1 MGFGVWGLGF
11 GIWNLGFGV
20 WSLGLDI
27 EVLWFSVYRAR
38 VRWDPGFEVQDIL
51 NLGKWGLGRRI
62 RVVFLLTPP

>member
-11 GIWNLGFGV
+11 E
-20 WSLGLDI
+20 I
-27 EVLWFSVYRAR
+27 EVSWFSVYRAR

-51 NLGKWGLGRRI
+51 NLEKWGLGRRI